1 VFKNLQLLRIAA
13 DWLPDAIAAEDALA
27 REPFTPCGATQPA
40 SAGWVP
46 PRGVPHAPLL
56 ECVGGH
62 WLMALMTERKL
73 LPGSVVADKASEIAA
88 QLEQERGYKVGKREQ
103 KEIKERATL
112 ELLPL
117 AFKKRSLTRIWI
129 DPRARLLV
137 IDTGSASAA
146 DGVVSMLVKAL
157 DGFAVAP
164 LATWTSPAAAMAS
177 WIAEGEAPSGFQLDR
192 ECELKSA
199 DEMRSVVRYARHAL
213 DNDDVKHHIASG
225 KRPTRLALSWGDRV
239 AFTLT
244 DGLLLKKVEILDVA
258 LEGRGAVPDEEAFDA
273 DAAIACGELSRLIPD
288 LLEALGGEAEQRQI
302 AEEPQHDSVQIGNV
316 TVTATSSVN
325 ELGAFQG
332 DADPLYDQAVAI
344 VREHKRA
351 SISLVQ
357 RYLRIGYNRA
367 AMLLEA
373 MESAGIVSAI
383 SSSGQRLIIS
393 AGEPA

>member
-1 VFKNLQLLRIAA
+1 
-13 DWLPDAIAAEDALA
+13 
-27 REPFTPCGATQPA
+27 
-40 SAGWVP
+40 
-46 PRGVPHAPLL
+46 L
-56 ECVGGH
+56 EVVNGH
-62 WLMALMTERKL
+62 WLLALMSEKRL
-73 LPGSVVADKASEIAA
+73 LPGSVVKDRVEELAA
-88 QLEQERGYKVGKREQ
+88 KIEQDAGYRPGKKQLKELTEQ
-103 KEIKERATL
+103 ATQ

-129 DPRARLLV
+129 DPRARLLA

-146 DGVVSMLVKAL
+146 DGVVTHLVKAL

-164 LATWTSPAAAMAS
+164 LATWTAPAGAMAS

-258 LEGRGAVPDEEAFDA
+258 LEGRAAAPDEEAFDA